1 MRMTEPAIFSDTF
14 LAFGSHCDV
23 VLPNLEA
30 DTAKNIFQQIKADIE
45 QLESTISRFSLLSD
59 IHEVNQTEKDVWME
73 VPDELWE
80 ILTIANDFNQM
91 SQGAFDITM
100 FPVQSL
106 WVEKEDVEE
115 KDLEESLQKCG
126 FDKIEL
132 DLDNKRLRFKE
143 DGVEL
148 DFGAIEK
155 GFALDLVK
163 PLLIDLGVKDAIIS
177 FEEDVVLALGN
188 HPAGT
193 DWPLGI
199 RNQQQPN
206 EFAHVFEVSDQTVY
220 TTGTVY
226 IRDDGEGMKDRKIIS
241 PATGIPV
248 EGKRTVSVKAD
259 SATMGAFIANIWL
272 ILPENDKAIISN
284 QLRDVE
290 ILEVEYTDDDVK
302 TKTTIIEKEDR
313 S

>member
-1 MRMTEPAIFSDTF
+1 MTEPAIFSDTF

-59 IHEVNQTEKDVWME
+59 IHEINQTEKDVWME

-91 SQGAFDITM
+91 SQGAFDVTM
-100 FPVQSL
+100 SLVQSL

-115 KDLEESLQKCG
+115 NELAEALQKCG
-126 FDKIEL
+126 FDKLEL

-188 HPAGT
+188 HPDGT

-206 EFAHVFEVSDQTVY
+206 EFTHVFEVSDQTVY

-241 PATGIPV
+241 PATGFPV

>member
-1 MRMTEPAIFSDTF
+1 MTEPTIFSDTF

-30 DTAKNIFQQIKADIE
+30 VNAKIIFQQIKAEIE

-59 IHEVNQTEKDVWME
+59 IHELNQTGKDVWME
-73 VPDELWE
+73 VPGELWE

-100 FPVQSL
+100 FPLQSL
-106 WVEKEDVEE
+106 WVEKENVEE
-115 KDLEESLQKCG
+115 NELQEARKKCG

-132 DLDNKRLRFKE
+132 DIENKKLRFKE

-155 GFALDLVK
+155 GFALDLIK
-163 PLLIDLGVKDAIIS
+163 PLLIDLDVKDAIIS
-177 FEEDVVLALGN
+177 FEEDVVLALGK

-199 RNQQQPN
+199 RNQQQPS
-206 EFAHVFEVSDQTVY
+206 EFAHVFEVSGQTVY

-226 IRDDGEGMKDRKIIS
+226 IRDDGEGMKERKIIS
-241 PATGIPV
+241 PATGLPV

-284 QLRDVE
+284 QLNNVE
-290 ILEVEYTDDDVK
+290 ILEVEYTLDDVI
-302 TKTTIIEKEDR
+302 TKTTIIEEEGQ

>member
-1 MRMTEPAIFSDTF
+1 MTEPTIFSDTF

-30 DTAKNIFQQIKADIE
+30 DTAKNIFQQIKAELE

-59 IHEVNQTEKDVWME
+59 IHELNQTEKDVWIE
-73 VPDELWE
+73 LSGELWE
-80 ILTIANDFNQM
+80 ILTIANDFYQM
-91 SQGAFDITM
+91 SQGAFDVTL

-106 WVEKEDVEE
+106 WVEKKTVENNE
-115 KDLEESLQKCG
+115 LEEAQEKCG

-132 DLDNKRLRFKE
+132 DHDNKRLRFKE
-143 DGVEL
+143 NGVEL

-199 RNQQQPN
+199 RNLQQPN
-206 EFAHVFEVSDQTVY
+206 EFVHVFEVSGQSVY

-226 IRDDGEGMKDRKIIS
+226 IRDDGEGMKTRKIIS

-248 EGKRTVSVKAD
+248 DGKRTVSVKAD

-272 ILPENDKAIISN
+272 ILPENDKAIISD
-284 QLRDVE
+284 QLNDVE

-302 TKTTIIEKEDR
+302 TKVTIIEKEDR

>member
-1 MRMTEPAIFSDTF
+1 MTEPAIFSDTF

-59 IHEVNQTEKDVWME
+59 IHEINQTEKDVWME

-91 SQGAFDITM
+91 SQGAFDVTM

-115 KDLEESLQKCG
+115 NELAEALQKCG
-126 FDKIEL
+126 FDKLEL

>member
-1 MRMTEPAIFSDTF
+1 MTEPTIFSDTF

-30 DTAKNIFQQIKADIE
+30 DTAKKIFQQIKAEME

-59 IHEVNQTEKDVWME
+59 IHELNQAEKGVWME
-73 VPDELWE
+73 VPGELWE
-80 ILTIANDFNQM
+80 IITIANDFNQM
-91 SQGAFDITM
+91 SQGAFDVTQ

-106 WVEKEDVEE
+106 WVEKETLDENE
-115 KDLEESLQKCG
+115 LREARQKCG

-132 DLDNKRLRFKE
+132 DIDNKRLRFKE
-143 DGVEL
+143 EGVEL

-155 GFALDLVK
+155 GYALDLIK
-163 PLLIDLGVKDAIIS
+163 PLLIELGAHDAIIS

-193 DWPLGI
+193 EWPLGI

-206 EFAHVFEVSDQTVY
+206 EFVHVFEVSGQTVY

-226 IRDDGEGMKDRKIIS
+226 IRDDGEGMKTRKIIS
-241 PATGIPV
+241 PATGLPV
-248 EGKRTVSVKAD
+248 QGKRTVSVKAD
-259 SATMGAFIANIWL
+259 SATMAAFIANIWL
-272 ILPENDKAIISN
+272 ILPENDKAIISD
-284 QLRDVE
+284 QLKNVE

-302 TKTTIIEKEDR
+302 TKVTIIEKEER
-313 S
+313 L

>member
-1 MRMTEPAIFSDTF
+1 MTEPAIFSDTF

-59 IHEVNQTEKDVWME
+59 IHEINQTEKDVWME

-91 SQGAFDITM
+91 SQGAFDVTM
-100 FPVQSL
+100 FLVQSL

-115 KDLEESLQKCG
+115 NELAEALQKCG
-126 FDKIEL
+126 FDKLEL

-188 HPAGT
+188 HPDGT

-206 EFAHVFEVSDQTVY
+206 EFTHVFEVSDQTVY

-241 PATGIPV
+241 PATGFPV

-302 TKTTIIEKEDR
+302 TKTTIIEKEDP

>member
-1 MRMTEPAIFSDTF
+1 MTEPVIFSDTF

-30 DTAKNIFQQIKADIE
+30 DTAKKIFQQIKAEME

-59 IHEVNQTEKDVWME
+59 IHELNQAEKGVWMD
-73 VPDELWE
+73 VSGELWE
-80 ILTIANDFNQM
+80 IITIANDFNQM
-91 SQGAFDITM
+91 SQGAFDVSL
-100 FPVQSL
+100 FPLQSL
-106 WVEKEDVEE
+106 WVEKETLDENE
-115 KDLEESLQKCG
+115 LREARQKCG

-132 DLDNKRLRFKE
+132 DIDNKRLRFKE
-143 DGVEL
+143 EGVEL

-155 GFALDLVK
+155 GYALDLIK
-163 PLLIDLGVKDAIIS
+163 PLLIELGAHDAIVS

-193 DWPLGI
+193 EWPLGI

-206 EFAHVFEVSDQTVY
+206 EFVHVFEVSGQTVY

-226 IRDDGEGMKDRKIIS
+226 IRDDGEGMKTRKIIS
-241 PATGIPV
+241 PATGLPV
-248 EGKRTVSVKAD
+248 QGKRTVSVKAD
-259 SATMGAFIANIWL
+259 SATMAAFIANIWL

-284 QLRDVE
+284 QLSNIE
-290 ILEVEYTDDDVK
+290 ILEVEYSEDNVK
-302 TKTTIIEKEDR
+302 TTTTIIEKEDP

>member
-1 MRMTEPAIFSDTF
+1 MTEPTIFSDTF

-23 VLPNLEA
+23 VLPDLEA
-30 DTAKNIFQQIKADIE
+30 DTAKKIFQQIKAEME

-59 IHEVNQTEKDVWME
+59 IHELNQAGKGVWMD
-73 VPDELWE
+73 VSGELWE
-80 ILTIANDFNQM
+80 IITIASDFNQM
-91 SQGAFDITM
+91 SQGAFDVSL
-100 FPVQSL
+100 FPLQSL
-106 WVEKEDVEE
+106 WVEKETLDENE
-115 KDLEESLQKCG
+115 LREARQKCG

-132 DLDNKRLRFKE
+132 DIDNKRLRFKE
-143 DGVEL
+143 EGVEL

-155 GFALDLVK
+155 GYALDLIK
-163 PLLIDLGVKDAIIS
+163 PLLIELGAHDAIVS

-193 DWPLGI
+193 EWPLGI

-206 EFAHVFEVSDQTVY
+206 EFVHVFEVSGQTVY

-226 IRDDGEGMKDRKIIS
+226 IRDDGEGMKTRKIIS
-241 PATGIPV
+241 PATGLPV

-259 SATMGAFIANIWL
+259 SATMAAFIANIWL

-284 QLRDVE
+284 QLSNIE
-290 ILEVEYTDDDVK
+290 ILEVEYSEDDVK
-302 TKTTIIEKEDR
+302 TTTTIIEKEDP

>member
-1 MRMTEPAIFSDTF
+1 MTEPTIFSDTF

-23 VLPNLEA
+23 VLPSLDA
-30 DTAKNIFQQIKADIE
+30 DTAKKIFQQIKAEIE
-45 QLESTISRFSLLSD
+45 QLESTVSRFSLLSD
-59 IHEVNQTEKDVWME
+59 IHEINQTDKDVWME
-73 VPDELWE
+73 VPGELWE

-106 WVEKEDVEE
+106 WVEKENVEE
-115 KDLEESLQKCG
+115 NELEEARQKCG

-132 DLDNKRLRFKE
+132 DPGKKQLRFKE

-155 GFALDLVK
+155 GFALDLIK
-163 PLLIDLGVKDAIIS
+163 PLLIDLGVKNAIIS
-177 FEEDVVLALGN
+177 FEEDVVLALGK

-241 PATGIPV
+241 PATGLPV

-284 QLRDVE
+284 QLNNVE
-290 ILEVEYTDDDVK
+290 ILEVEYTLDDVI
-302 TKTTIIEKEDR
+302 TKTTIIEEEEQ

>member
-1 MRMTEPAIFSDTF
+1 MTEPAIFSDTF

-30 DTAKNIFQQIKADIE
+30 GTAKNIFQQIKADIE

-59 IHEVNQTEKDVWME
+59 IHEINQTEKDVWME

-91 SQGAFDITM
+91 SQGAFDVTM

-115 KDLEESLQKCG
+115 KELEESLQKCG

-206 EFAHVFEVSDQTVY
+206 EFTHVFEVSDQTVY

-241 PATGIPV
+241 PATGFPV

>member
-1 MRMTEPAIFSDTF
+1 MTEPAIFSDTF